1 MIFEIDG
8 VSDALAREAFT
19 LAGAKLSVKT
29 TIIDSTSLLALA
41 A

>member
-1 MIFEIDG
+1 MIFEVDG
-8 VSDALAREAFT
+8 VPEKLAREAFT

-29 TIIDSTSLLALA
+29 TIIDSTSLLSLA

>member
-19 LAGAKLSVKT
+19 LAGAKLSLKT

>member
-8 VSDALAREAFT
+8 VSATLAREAFT
-19 LAGAKLSVKT
+19 LAGAKLSLKT
-29 TIIDSTSLLALA
+29 TIIDSSSLLALA